1 MPMVKRMFLL
11 ALVALALV
19 PSGAQAQTTTSTKP
33 EQVCRKDKLNAIGK
47 AVQCQFAAEAKYQ
60 VSAQKIEDDRTVAA
74 SIELCLSRLV
84 DGYAN
89 AERRSGFDAC
99 VSPGTIERAIEA
111 LNETTQ
117 VLVVATETTYPACSP
132 RAAVSSCSGIAGV
145 TSTTCGNYFISGNGG
160 QVSTSC
166 FTKYDKPCTAGTAG
180 CTCST
185 NGPIICEWNGSS
197 CTDGGGFCTGS

>member
-1 MPMVKRMFLL
+1 M
-11 ALVALALV
+11 
-19 PSGAQAQTTTSTKP
+19 
-33 EQVCRKDKLNAIGK
+33 CRKDKLNAIGK
-47 AVQCQFAAEAKYQ
+47 AVQCQFAAEAKYL
-60 VSAQKIEDDRTVAA
+60 VSAQKTEDDRTAAA

-84 DGYAN
+84 DGYAT

-117 VLVVATETTYPACSP
+117 NLVVATETTYPACSP
-132 RAAVSSCSGIAGV
+132 RTAVSSCSGIAGV
-145 TSTTCGNYFISGNGG
+145 TSTTCGNYFVSSNGG

-166 FTKYDKPCTAGTAG
+166 TNKYGDQCAAGSTG
-180 CTCST
+180 CSCST
-185 NGPIICEWNGSS
+185 TGPMICEWNGSS